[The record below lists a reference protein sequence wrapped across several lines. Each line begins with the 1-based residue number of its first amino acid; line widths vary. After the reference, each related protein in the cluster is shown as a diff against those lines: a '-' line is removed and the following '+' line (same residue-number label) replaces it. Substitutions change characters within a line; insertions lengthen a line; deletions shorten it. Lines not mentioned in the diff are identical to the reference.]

1 MVGTMKH
8 ILMMHRMYLL
18 MHHASYGDS
27 RCGPDD
33 VDGYGRR
40 RRDDDYYD
48 DRPLT
53 LEPMLLCE

>member
-33 VDGYGRR
+33 VDGYG
-40 RRDDDYYD
+40 DDDYYD

-53 LEPMLLCE
+53 SEPMLLCE

>member
-1 MVGTMKH
+1 MMGTMKH
-8 ILMMHRMYLL
+8 RFMKHRMYLL

-33 VDGYGRR
+33 VDGYE
-40 RRDDDYYD
+40 DDDYYD

-53 LEPMLLCE
+53 SEPMLLCE